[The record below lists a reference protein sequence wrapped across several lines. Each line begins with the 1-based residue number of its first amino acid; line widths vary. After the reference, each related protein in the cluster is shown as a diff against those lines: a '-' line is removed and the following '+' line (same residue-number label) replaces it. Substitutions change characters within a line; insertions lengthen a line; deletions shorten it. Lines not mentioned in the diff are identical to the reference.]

1 MKILNTYEIQFTT
14 AVDSY
19 KEKLQPFNERTK
31 QVFAENESQAVDRAY
46 QKLMRDFPDSSKDIW
61 EVKNIV
67 KRADNILE
75 SIILTGHPSLFIL
88 NFPLTSPTINPKPK
102 LFCPSHYLPPA

>member
-14 AVDSY
+14 AVDAY

-31 QVFAENESQAVDRAY
+31 QVFAENETQAIERAY
-46 QKLMRDFPDSSKDIW
+46 DKLMIDYPDSSKGIW
-61 EVKNIV
+61 EVKSIV

-75 SIILTGHPSLFIL
+75 NL
-88 NFPLTSPTINPKPK
+88 
-102 LFCPSHYLPPA
+102 